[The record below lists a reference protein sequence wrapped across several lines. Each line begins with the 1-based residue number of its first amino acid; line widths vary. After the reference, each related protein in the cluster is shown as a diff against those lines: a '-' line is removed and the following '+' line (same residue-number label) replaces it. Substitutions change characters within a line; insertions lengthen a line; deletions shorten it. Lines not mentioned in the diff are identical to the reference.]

1 MPLNTGV
8 PQGSILGPLLFIIYT
23 SDLPLCLPR
32 ECKLFMYADDSTI
45 TCSSSNINEIENNLN
60 TALGSIYDWC
70 ARNKLTINANKT
82 KSMLIGS
89 KQKVHNTDLNVSIA
103 GSSVVKV
110 NCVKCLGVIIDESL
124 SWGPHV
130 EYVKKTV
137 SSKLGMLNRIRNY
150 VPHSSLLSL
159 FVCLVTPSLDYCC
172 TVWGGRYIY
181 HDTILNKCLKRAARI
196 ILQCAFLT
204 PSADMFSK
212 LNWLSFSERVK
223 YRKTTLVF
231 KCVNRM
237 CPMYMTNMFTPL
249 THIRETRQS
258 THTVTYKKCQ
268 QRLYCLRKL
277 RSFNVDNT
285 ILSMFYKSCIQSVL
299 TFSFICWFG
308 NVSQKDKNSLQRIV
322 NISSKVTGV
331 TQSTLTALY
340 EKHVVN
346 KATRILADDKHVLY
360 ADYILL
366 PSSRRFR
373 TVTCKTNRKRFSF
386 VPMSIRLLNDK
397 SLGHYF

>member
-1 MPLNTGV
+1 MVGVIQTSGRIPCCRLVNYRVISSVRNEFLIGISCFVILQPVHENIAHILNTTAKDGN
-8 PQGSILGPLLFIIYT
+8 PPDELKIGILTPLPKPGKKKGPPENLRPIILLSVLRKLLTICLMRRTWDRLKTRIPLDQAAYQEGRSTTEQVFSMKLLAEKAITSSDYKIYILLLDMSKAFDT
-23 SDLPLCLPR
+23 VNRNQLFETLEEILLPDELHLLHDFVEWCDQSYLCLNETKTKDMCIDFRRDPPPQTDTVIHDNAV
-32 ECKLFMYADDSTI
+32 EMVDEYKYLGTTI
-45 TCSSSNINEIENNLN
+45 
-60 TALGSIYDWC
+60 D
-70 ARNKLTINANKT
+70 NKLRWDR
-82 KSMLIGS
+82 
-89 KQKVHNTDLNVSIA
+89 H
-103 GSSVVKV
+103 
-110 NCVKCLGVIIDESL
+110 C
-124 SWGPHV
+124 
-130 EYVKKTV
+130 
-137 SSKLGMLNRIRNY
+137 
-150 VPHSSLLSL
+150 
-159 FVCLVTPSLDYCC
+159 
-172 TVWGGRYIY
+172 
-181 HDTILNKCLKRAARI
+181 
-196 ILQCAFLT
+196 
-204 PSADMFSK
+204 
-212 LNWLSFSERVK
+212 
-223 YRKTTLVF
+223 
-231 KCVNRM
+231 
-237 CPMYMTNMFTPL
+237 
-249 THIRETRQS
+249 
-258 THTVTYKKCQ
+258 TVTYKKCQ

-340 EKHVVN
+340 EKQVVN

>member
-1 MPLNTGV
+1 M
-8 PQGSILGPLLFIIYT
+8 FIYLIYVGRV
-23 SDLPLCLPR
+23 LP
-32 ECKLFMYADDSTI
+32 
-45 TCSSSNINEIENNLN
+45 
-60 TALGSIYDWC
+60 
-70 ARNKLTINANKT
+70 
-82 KSMLIGS
+82 
-89 KQKVHNTDLNVSIA
+89 VHNQLLDGYTRPHLHSTRPKDGWT
-103 GSSVVKV
+103 GS
-110 NCVKCLGVIIDESL
+110 
-124 SWGPHV
+124 W
-130 EYVKKTV
+130 
-137 SSKLGMLNRIRNY
+137 MR
-150 VPHSSLLSL
+150 
-159 FVCLVTPSLDYCC
+159 
-172 TVWGGRYIY
+172 
-181 HDTILNKCLKRAARI
+181 
-196 ILQCAFLT
+196 QC
-204 PSADMFSK
+204 
-212 LNWLSFSERVK
+212 RH
-223 YRKTTLVF
+223 
-231 KCVNRM
+231 C
-237 CPMYMTNMFTPL
+237 
-249 THIRETRQS
+249 
-258 THTVTYKKCQ
+258 TVTYKKCQ

-340 EKHVVN
+340 EKQVVN